1 MLYRNKKKNDVNA
14 GKWIG
19 VGGKKEQ
26 GEDMETCMRREIR
39 EETGLVVGKLKEE
52 GIIDFIYPHKEAEK
66 ITIYTSSDFHGD
78 ITECNE
84 GTLAWIDKNK
94 IPDLSL
100 WEGDRIFLKRMLN
113 HNPEKFHFIF
123 EYDEHEDFY
132 ELQFCEDRPI
142 EYLNTPEKR
151 EIFWKLLEYGNKQL
165 NYKKDE
171 E

>member
-1 MLYRNKKKNDVNA
+1 MIYSSCGYLVKEGKVLMLYRNKKKNDVNA

-100 WEGDRIFLKRMLN
+100 WEGDRIFLKLL
-113 HNPEKFHFIF
+113 E
-123 EYDEHEDFY
+123 DGEDFFSLKLVY
-132 ELQFCEDRPI
+132 NTDDGLEQAVLNGRALKLQH
-142 EYLNTPEKR
+142 
-151 EIFWKLLEYGNKQL
+151 
-165 NYKKDE
+165 
-171 E
+171 